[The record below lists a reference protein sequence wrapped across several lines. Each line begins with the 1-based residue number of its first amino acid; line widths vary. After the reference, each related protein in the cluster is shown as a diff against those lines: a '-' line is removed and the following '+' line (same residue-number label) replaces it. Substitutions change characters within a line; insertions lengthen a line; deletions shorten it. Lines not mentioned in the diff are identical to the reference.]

1 MGRGR
6 GGKHWRIATVLRINA
21 PCRYHSGITGSQ
33 TLEVSIFTLF
43 SSLFIAR
50 RIPPSIPPGLKPL
63 LRGVGAQSDPCPCPA
78 AGKSQIPRTPH
89 SAVAAAAKSLQSCP
103 TLCDPIDGSPPGPPF
118 LGFSR
123 QEHVVSIQPH
133 NNPQWPGWPGPH
145 FTRGRRKIRKPK
157 FEGGLPNP
165 GPSSLHQTI
174 PPVIFILKWMNNYGS
189 QHSRRREAILLG
201 SAYICQLSL
210 WLKMWVLIEWEKIY
224 VIEIFRVNRQKK
236 NSWNR

>member
-1 MGRGR
+1 MHCGGPGASAGIWNLGNRGNGPAGDNKHGLEFQHSQPGHGGMGKFGKVFLFVFNPRMGRGR

-21 PCRYHSGITGSQ
+21 PCRYRSGITGSQ

-103 TLCDPIDGSPPGPPF
+103 TLCDPIDGSPPGPLF

-133 NNPQWPGWPGPH
+133 NNPQ
-145 FTRGRRKIRKPK
+145 
-157 FEGGLPNP
+157 
-165 GPSSLHQTI
+165 
-174 PPVIFILKWMNNYGS
+174 
-189 QHSRRREAILLG
+189 
-201 SAYICQLSL
+201 
-210 WLKMWVLIEWEKIY
+210 
-224 VIEIFRVNRQKK
+224 
-236 NSWNR
+236 